1 MRLRNKIKN
10 REPLQKQWWISL
22 QIQRSKGDES
32 LKNHLNTCT
41 RDQMTSRRADGGKAT
56 HDCRILA
63 SRIPSARLF
72 RTESEE
78 GPLWSET
85 IASNMITCSLLLVP
99 IRKKLKPSKT
109 YPAIATASNSW
120 NTITGNRCRHSDGSA
135 WLIKIQFTH
144 GTRESLC
151 QDPEGGVNIQSSGT
165 ATLVPPLQMTLYS
178 SCWHSFPSFFPWGFW
193 GFDEASDYKSRGA
206 ID

>member
-41 RDQMTSRRADGGKAT
+41 RDQMTSRQADGGEATWLQNLGFQNSLCKAIQN
-56 HDCRILA
+56 RV
-63 SRIPSARLF
+63 RRRPSM
-72 RTESEE
+72 
-78 GPLWSET
+78 SET
-85 IASNMITCSLLLVP
+85 IASNMITCSLLLVL

-135 WLIKIQFTH
+135 WLYKTQFTH

-165 ATLVPPLQMTLYS
+165 ATLVPSTTNDTLLFLLALFS
-178 SCWHSFPSFFPWGFW
+178 LLFPMGFLR
-193 GFDEASDYKSRGA
+193 F
-206 ID
+206 